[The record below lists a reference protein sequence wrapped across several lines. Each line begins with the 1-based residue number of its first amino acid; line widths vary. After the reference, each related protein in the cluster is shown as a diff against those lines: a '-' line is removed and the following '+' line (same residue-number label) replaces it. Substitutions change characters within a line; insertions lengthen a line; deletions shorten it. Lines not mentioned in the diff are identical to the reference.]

1 MTKADDL
8 LKEAITGE
16 FNAMQRYTKFAEIA
30 LAEKLPNV
38 ARVFKAFFEAEKIH
52 FNNHT
57 RALGNEGK
65 GFTPKEEPFT
75 PGTTLQNLEASM
87 IGEAKENEEMYP
99 EFMKA
104 IKKELKT
111 DKGKLATLSMQ
122 WAREAEKTHLML
134 MQKIIEEV
142 KLGKDFTTKKVF
154 VCLVCGNVFTDM
166 NIKAICEICGH
177 DATFYKEIEA

>member
-16 FNAMQRYTKFAEIA
+16 FNAMRRYLKFAEIA
-30 LAEKLPNV
+30 IAEKLPNV
-38 ARVFKAFFEAEKIH
+38 ARVFKAFSAAEKIH
-52 FNNHT
+52 MDNHT

-65 GFTPKEEPFT
+65 GFSPKEEAYT
-75 PGTTLQNLEASM
+75 PGTTVQNLENSI

-111 DKGKLATLSMQ
+111 DKGQLATLSMK

-134 MQKIIEEV
+134 MQQIVEEI
-142 KLGKDFTTKKVF
+142 KQGKDFVTKKVY
-154 VCLVCGNVFTDM
+154 VCLVCGNVFTDT
-166 NIKAICEICGH
+166 NIKSICDICGH
-177 DATFYKEIEA
+177 DATFYKSIEA

>member
-1 MTKADDL
+1 
-8 LKEAITGE
+8 
-16 FNAMQRYTKFAEIA
+16 
-30 LAEKLPNV
+30 
-38 ARVFKAFFEAEKIH
+38 
-52 FNNHT
+52 
-57 RALGNEGK
+57 
-65 GFTPKEEPFT
+65 
-75 PGTTLQNLEASM
+75 M